1 MWRAA
6 DYADEWFKGSAGAFR
21 MYYICRAGNP
31 PCNTLIESK
40 AWDTLKEDPLAVKQ
54 RWYCKVCFARYK
66 TRYGC
71 LIEIV
76 RAGVAMY
83 CQAELPPPDL
93 YDAKGMI
100 IQERFKGV
108 KDPEA
113 LLNSI
118 PEVRPVAASCF
129 QQVGE
134 GIYKIMDADAIAALE
149 RFQWDQLYNLAG
161 VAKKGRAASA
171 APEPVSALEELR
183 I

>member
-1 MWRAA
+1 M
-6 DYADEWFKGSAGAFR
+6 
-21 MYYICRAGNP
+21 
-31 PCNTLIESK
+31 
-40 AWDTLKEDPLAVKQ
+40 
-54 RWYCKVCFARYK
+54 CFARYK

-113 LLNSI
+113 LLNAI

-161 VAKKGRAASA
+161 VAKKAKKGSA
-171 APEPVSALEELR
+171 ATVDPTPLLALEELQ